1 MTKCRA
7 NEVKVVV
14 LVSVNISAIKLKN
27 IVMNFSNIISLWPL
41 SRKFLN
47 YNTKHSTANVQ
58 GAIKRIALDFFLWE
72 DFLSILNARHDIHWG
87 LTYINTKKIH
97 PLGPLRKNETESLG
111 QSFSAFERV
120 AYNGGSVQ
128 K

>member
-7 NEVKVVV
+7 NEVKVVA

-27 IVMNFSNIISLWPL
+27 IVMNFSNIISVWPL

-58 GAIKRIALDFFLWE
+58 GAIAHCFGLFLWE

-120 AYNGGSVQ
+120 AYNGGFVQ